1 MLEGG
6 EASFEYVVRD
16 LIWSRGL
23 VWCQFVKGP
32 FYLCYCDVEICFH
45 RFRVVCIWDVT
56 KVCWWWRWEEGSTQC
71 GRFLFIGCCFTFQ
84 CRDVGIGEC
93 GVEVL
98 INLPDA
104 AVIPLA
110 NKLLSCF
117 IFTFIHF
124 ALVNFSEFLPLPFKF
139 LCSISV
145 ESFPGPLC
153 LLS

>member
-84 CRDVGIGEC
+84 CRDVGVG
-93 GVEVL
+93 GVELRYLLTFQMLWSSASLTNFCHVSR
-98 INLPDA
+98 
-104 AVIPLA
+104 
-110 NKLLSCF
+110 LLS
-117 IFTFIHF
+117 
-124 ALVNFSEFLPLPFKF
+124 
-139 LCSISV
+139 SI
-145 ESFPGPLC
+145 LR
-153 LLS
+153 L